1 MTITTG
7 QLTVGTTPVQIDGTS
22 TSNYKLHI
30 HNADN
35 QANLY
40 LGNATVSAST
50 GLILPKQDS
59 TELNLYPGETIWV
72 VSDTTN
78 HLVSWLKQV

>member
-1 MTITTG
+1 MTISTG
-7 QLTVGTTPVQIDGTS
+7 QLLVGLTPVQVDGTS

-35 QANLY
+35 QANLFI
-40 LGNATVSAST
+40 GDETVSAST
-50 GLILPKQDS
+50 GLILIKQDS
-59 TELNLYPGETIWV
+59 TELNLYPGETVWI
-72 VSDTTN
+72 VSETTN

>member
-7 QLTVGTTPVQIDGTS
+7 QLTVGLTPVQIDGTAN
-22 TSNYKLHI
+22 SNYKLHI

-35 QANLY
+35 QANLF
-40 LGNATVSAST
+40 LGNETVTPST
-50 GLILPKQDS
+50 GLILIKQDS
-59 TELNLYPGETIWV
+59 TDLNMYPGESIWV